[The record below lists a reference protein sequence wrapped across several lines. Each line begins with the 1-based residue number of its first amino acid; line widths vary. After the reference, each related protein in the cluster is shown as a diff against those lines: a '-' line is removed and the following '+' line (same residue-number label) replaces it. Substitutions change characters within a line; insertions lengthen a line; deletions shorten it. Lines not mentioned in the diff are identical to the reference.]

1 MSNQVNQ
8 PIASSPSTDESWW
21 VKAKELGV
29 FIIGVL
35 ALACFGIFLNY
46 LLKNISLNDLQWN
59 RAIYLFGGVEAIAF
73 SAAGY
78 FFGKEVN
85 RQRAENAEAA
95 AFNAAFIATSET
107 KKDAESNAKLQA
119 LKVVIRAK
127 KKALIASGA
136 QAAADEL
143 EDIAENLIH

>member
-1 MSNQVNQ
+1 MSN
-8 PIASSPSTDESWW
+8 P
-21 VKAKELGV
+21 KELGSL
-29 FIIGVL
+29 IIGVL
-35 ALACFGIFLNY
+35 ALACFGIFVNY
-46 LLKNISLNDLQWN
+46 LLKNISLDDLYWN

-95 AFNAAFIATSET
+95 ASHLTTIALSET
-107 KKDAESNAKLQA
+107 RNTAEAKAEAKAKLQA

-127 KKALIASGA
+127 KKSLTALNA
-136 QAAADEL
+136 QDVADEL
-143 EDIAENLIH
+143 EDIAENLIS